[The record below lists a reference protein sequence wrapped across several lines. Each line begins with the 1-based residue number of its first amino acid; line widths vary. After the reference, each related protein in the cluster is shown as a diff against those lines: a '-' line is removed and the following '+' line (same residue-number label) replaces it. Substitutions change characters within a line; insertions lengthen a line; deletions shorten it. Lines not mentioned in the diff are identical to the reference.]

1 MSNRKLLTMFA
12 ATGLVLAACGGDDDS
27 AATTPTTSVAITVAV
42 TAPDSASSQDNPA
55 APDAATV
62 MIATNASLGEYLVD
76 VDGRTLYLFDK
87 DQGTTTACSGA
98 CADNWPPIVADGT
111 PTGGDGVDASQLGTA
126 DGILPNQVTYHGHLL
141 YYFAGDQAPG
151 DTNGIS
157 IPSWY
162 AVNPAGTAIETN

>member
-1 MSNRKLLTMFA
+1 MSNRALLMFA

-55 APDAATV
+55 APDVATV

-87 DQGTTTACSGA
+87 DQGNDHSLQRCL
-98 CADNWPPIVADGT
+98 CR
-111 PTGGDGVDASQLGTA
+111 QLAT
-126 DGILPNQVTYHGHLL
+126 DRRRRHP
-141 YYFAGDQAPG
+141 DRR
-151 DTNGIS
+151 
-157 IPSWY
+157 
-162 AVNPAGTAIETN
+162 